1 MKITKKLLEQYVR
14 KVMKESWRSKYDK
27 SQARRR
33 EMNIGTGASTG
44 AQSDWY
50 IPKDKHQSPEAEMP
64 KTNME
69 KALKSHGGTH
79 AGMLQGIV
87 SKAEQMAPSVVDEA
101 TRNAAVEAIAEELAA
116 QFSNNFSR
124 ITKDSLLRTKGR
136 VIEAVLDAAVKDSQG
151 VAPTPFGS

>member
-1 MKITKKLLEQYVR
+1 MKITKKLLEQYIR
-14 KVMKESWRSKYDK
+14 EVMKESWRSNYEK
-27 SQARRR
+27 SSARRK
-33 EMNIGTGASTG
+33 EMNIGTGAGPG

-50 IPKDKHQSPEAEMP
+50 VSKDKHQPPEAEMP

-79 AGMLQGIV
+79 AGMLQGIA
-87 SKAEQMAPSVVDEA
+87 SKAEQVAPSVVDEA
-101 TRNAAVEAIAEELAA
+101 TRKDAIDAIAEELAA

-124 ITKDSLLRTKGR
+124 ITKESLLNSKGR

-151 VAPTPFGS
+151 VPPEPYGG